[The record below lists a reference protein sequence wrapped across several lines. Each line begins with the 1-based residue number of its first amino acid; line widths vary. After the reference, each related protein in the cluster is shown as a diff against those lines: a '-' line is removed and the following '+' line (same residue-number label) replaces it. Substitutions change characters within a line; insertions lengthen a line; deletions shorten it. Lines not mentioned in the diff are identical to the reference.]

1 MMFGM
6 TSTKVPFVVIIGR
19 KHDCYMNLDFQSV
32 YGIIF
37 ILKKKQLLSRC
48 YNKWLSVLTNAFWLK

>member
-37 ILKKKQLLSRC
+37 ILKKKNYFQD
-48 YNKWLSVLTNAFWLK
+48 VITNGYQF

>member
-32 YGIIF
+32 YGITSPSYW
-37 ILKKKQLLSRC
+37 KKPNYFQD
-48 YNKWLSVLTNAFWLK
+48 VITNGCQF